1 MYNRFFKNNNII
13 IMRHTIAILLQNESG
28 ALSRVASMFSTR
40 GYNIDSLSVAPTQD
54 PMVSRLTLVTE
65 GSDEVIE
72 QITKQLYKLID
83 VVDVFDITLHDHI
96 EREMMLI
103 KIEPTTES
111 TEELNEIISN
121 YSATIINEKN
131 QLMIIEVMA
140 DSDVNNNFLTAITN
154 LSKVIAIARSGPLA
168 LAKGISKTSL

>member
-1 MYNRFFKNNNII
+1 
-13 IMRHTIAILLQNESG
+13 MRHTIAILLQNESG

-40 GYNIDSLSVAPTQD
+40 GYNIESLSVAPTQD

-65 GSDEVIE
+65 GSDAVIE

-103 KIEPTTES
+103 KIKPYNRKI
-111 TEELNEIISN
+111 EELNKTIVN
-121 YSATIINEKN
+121 YSATKINDKDE
-131 QLMIIEVMA
+131 LIIIEVMA
-140 DSDVNNNFLTAITN
+140 DSDVNNNFLTDITDFGEI
-154 LSKVIAIARSGPLA
+154 IAIARSGPLA

>member
-1 MYNRFFKNNNII
+1 
-13 IMRHTIAILLQNESG
+13 MRHTIAILLQNESG

-40 GYNIDSLSVAPTQD
+40 GYNIESLSVAPTQD

-65 GSDEVIE
+65 GSDAVIE

-103 KIEPTTES
+103 KIKPYTGKI
-111 TEELNEIISN
+111 EELNETIVN
-121 YSATIINEKN
+121 YSATKINDKDE
-131 QLMIIEVMA
+131 LIIIEVMA
-140 DSDVNNNFLTAITN
+140 DSDINNNFLTDITDFGEI
-154 LSKVIAIARSGPLA
+154 IAIARSGPLA